1 MAFIPSFYIDA
12 VEKSG
17 GVAVLLPPQRLSPLE
32 AWETLQNLDGLVV
45 TGGRDLNPARYG
57 QESAPLTD
65 EPDLLRDETEATLLK
80 AAIDN
85 NFPFLGICR
94 GAQLLNVVMGGTL
107 IQHLPDVIGTEK
119 YQIEKGVF
127 NPVPV
132 QIEPGNKLFEM
143 VGSEVSNALM
153 YHHQSVDQLG
163 KDLVVTARTT
173 DGVIEGLE
181 LPNHRF
187 GVAVQWH
194 PEQDLEDLRIFTS
207 FIKATKTA

>member
-1 MAFIPSFYIDA
+1 
-12 VEKSG
+12 
-17 GVAVLLPPQRLSPLE
+17 
-32 AWETLQNLDGLVV
+32 
-45 TGGRDLNPARYG
+45 
-57 QESAPLTD
+57 
-65 EPDLLRDETEATLLK
+65 
-80 AAIDN
+80 
-85 NFPFLGICR
+85 
-94 GAQLLNVVMGGTL
+94 MGGTL
-107 IQHLPDVIGTEK
+107 IQHLPDVIGTEM

-143 VGSEVSNALM
+143 VGPEVGNALM

-181 LPNHRF
+181 LQNHRF

-207 FIKATKTA
+207 FIKATKTV

>member
-1 MAFIPSFYIDA
+1 VI
-12 VEKSG
+12 
-17 GVAVLLPPQRLSPLE
+17 
-32 AWETLQNLDGLVV
+32 
-45 TGGRDLNPARYG
+45 TGGRDLNPAKYG
-57 QESAPLTD
+57 QDRAALTD
-65 EPDLLRDETEATLLK
+65 EPDSLRDETEEALLK

-127 NPVPV
+127 NPVSV

-143 VGSEVSNALM
+143 VGPEVQNALM
-153 YHHQSVDQLG
+153 YHHQAVDELG

-207 FIKATKTA
+207 FIKATKTV